1 LKAAKAGILN
11 WEITPVNLG
20 EKEGNFTEDDEPLR
34 FKKDKM
40 P

>member
-20 EKEGNFTEDDEPLR
+20 EKEGNVKNRLFNI
-34 FKKDKM
+34 KI
-40 P
+40 